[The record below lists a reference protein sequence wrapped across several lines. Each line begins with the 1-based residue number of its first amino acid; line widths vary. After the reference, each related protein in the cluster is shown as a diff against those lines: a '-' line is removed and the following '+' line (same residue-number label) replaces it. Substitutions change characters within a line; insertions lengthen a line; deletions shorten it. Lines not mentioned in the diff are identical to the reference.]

1 MESQL
6 HQKLSFK
13 IMVAII
19 YLFGLL
25 PVISVTYVSFFDSQF
40 LSFPPPGY
48 TLKWFANVFQQ
59 ADFVDGFITSTEV
72 AFLASLIGVVSGI
85 LASVAIV
92 YFEFPGRDAMKSLL
106 LAPLLVPGIVIGTAL
121 YIYFIQIAQITGFNA
136 AMSMT
141 ALLVAHVTLTIPWS
155 VRLIV
160 ASLGMLDRSVEEAAR
175 NLGASAW
182 TTFYRI
188 TLPRMRSGI
197 VAAGLFSFVISFE
210 NLEVSV
216 LLVSPGHT
224 TLPIAMLQ
232 YLEWDMDPTLAAAS
246 TVQIIII
253 GALLLISDR
262 FVKLSQVV

>member
-1 MESQL
+1 MD
-6 HQKLSFK
+6 SFPRK
-13 IMVAII
+13 F
-19 YLFGLL
+19 LFHGLIVLLYGFLLL
-25 PVISVTYVSFFDSQF
+25 PVLAVAYVSFFDSQF

-48 TLKWFANVFQQ
+48 TLHWFSNALKQ
-59 ADFVDGFITSTEV
+59 ADFVSGFLTSTQV
-72 AFLASLIGVVSGI
+72 ALIATVIGVTSGMLASLA
-85 LASVAIV
+85 LV
-92 YFEFPGRDAMKSLL
+92 YFDFRGKEAIKGFL

-121 YIYFIQIAQITGFNA
+121 YIFFIQIAQTTGYNA
-136 AMSMT
+136 TRSM
-141 ALLVAHVTLTIPWS
+141 AGLVVAHVMLTIPWS

-182 TTFYRI
+182 TAFYRI

-197 VAAGLFSFVISFE
+197 VAAALFSFVISFE

-216 LLVSPGHT
+216 LLVTPGNT

-232 YLEWDMDPTLAAAS
+232 YLEWNMNPTLAAAS
-246 TVQIIII
+246 TLQILVI
-253 GALLLISDR
+253 GLLLLISDR